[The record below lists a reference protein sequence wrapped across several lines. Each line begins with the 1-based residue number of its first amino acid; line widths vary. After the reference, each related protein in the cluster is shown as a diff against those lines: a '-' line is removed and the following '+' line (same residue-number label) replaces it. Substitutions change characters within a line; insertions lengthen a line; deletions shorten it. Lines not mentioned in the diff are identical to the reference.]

1 MASGHPVSLTS
12 KQAEILEQFRIQ
24 VFQEGILQD
33 GDSIGTDDWTL
44 L

>member
-1 MASGHPVSLTS
+1 MASGDSISLIP
-12 KQAEILEQFRIQ
+12 KQAEILEQFRTQ
-24 VFQEGILQD
+24 VFQESIVQD